1 MTELKVFNSYSR
13 SKEIFKPIVPGK
25 IGMYVC
31 GATVY
36 DFIHAGNGRTF
47 VAFDTI
53 NRYLRF
59 AGYDVTFVRNITDI
73 DDKIINRANA
83 NNESFTSLT
92 ERMIKEMYKDLDGL
106 NVLHPDIE
114 PRASQVIP
122 EIIAMCQQLEEKGF
136 AYQNSDGDLLFKV
149 SEFHDYGKLSRQV
162 LDQLQ
167 ASARTEISQNKQSSL
182 DFVLWKQ
189 AKPGEPMWDSPWG
202 KGRPGWHIECSA
214 MNNKYLGSHFDIH
227 GGGNDL
233 MFPHHE
239 NEIAQSCCAT
249 GDKFANYWLH
259 SGMVM
264 IDKEKMSK
272 SLNNFFTVR
281 TLLEAYEPEAVRF
294 FLAGAHY
301 RSDLNYTVENLE
313 IATKS
318 LERLYTALQGNNDQL
333 LDKAYTAQEVKALF
347 KTDYFVDKF
356 VNAMNDDFNAPEAI
370 AVLFELV
377 TAINTEKD
385 HQVQSNLAKTL
396 RALGNVFGIF
406 YKTTDQFFKDT
417 GNLDVD
423 PVYIEELIQKRA
435 EARAAKD
442 WATADAVRDELNRLN
457 VVVEDGVNGYTWKVK
472 K

>member
-1 MTELKVFNSYSR
+1 MSELKVFNSFSR
-13 SKEIFKPIVPGK
+13 SKEVFKPIIPGK

-36 DFIHAGNGRTF
+36 DLIHTGNARTF
-47 VAFDTI
+47 VSFDVI

-73 DDKIINRANA
+73 DDKIIKRANE
-83 NNESFTSLT
+83 NKETFENLT
-92 ERMIKEMYKDLDGL
+92 ERMIAEMHKDLDTL
-106 NVLHPDIE
+106 NVLRPDVE

-122 EIIAMCQQLEEKGF
+122 EIINICLELQDKGYT
-136 AYQNSDGDLLFKV
+136 YQNSDGDLLFRVDKYA
-149 SEFHDYGKLSRQV
+149 DYGQLSRQV
-162 LDQLQ
+162 LEQLQ
-167 ASARTEISQNKQSSL
+167 TGTRTEISQNKLSSL

-214 MNNKYLGSHFDIH
+214 MNNKFLGSNFDIH

-239 NEIAQSCCAT
+239 NERAQSCCAT
-249 GDKFANYWLH
+249 EDKFANYWLH

-272 SLNNFFTVR
+272 SLNNFFTAR
-281 TLLEAYEPEAVRF
+281 TLLEKYDTEAVRF
-294 FLAGAHY
+294 FLASAQY
-301 RSDLNYTVENLE
+301 RSDLNYTTENIE

-318 LERLYTALQGNNDQL
+318 LERLYTALKNNS
-333 LDKAYTAQEVKALF
+333 DKVLEKSYTAKTLKEEF
-347 KTDYFVDKF
+347 KCDLYVDKF
-356 VNAMNDDFNAPEAI
+356 VEAMNDDFNAPEAI

-377 TAINTEKD
+377 TAINIEKD
-385 HQVQSNLAKTL
+385 QSKQINLANTL

-406 YKTTDQFFKDT
+406 YKTTEQFFKNTDD
-417 GNLDVD
+417 LEVD
-423 PVYIEELIQKRA
+423 PSYIEELIAKRA
-435 EARAAKD
+435 KAREEKD
-442 WATADAVRDELNRLN
+442 WSTADAVRDELNRLN
-457 VVVEDGVNGYTWKVK
+457 VVVEDGLNGYTWKVK

>member
-1 MTELKVFNSYSR
+1 MSELKLYNSYSR
-13 SKEIFKPIVPGK
+13 SKETFKPIEAGQIK
-25 IGMYVC
+25 MYVC

-36 DFIHAGNGRTF
+36 DYIHAGNGRTF

-59 AGYDVTFVRNITDI
+59 AGYKVTFVRNITDI

-83 NNESFTSLT
+83 NNETFNSLT
-92 ERMIKEMYKDLDGL
+92 ERMITEMYKDLDGL
-106 NVLHPDIE
+106 NVLHPDVE

-122 EIIAMCQQLEEKGF
+122 EIIKMCMELQAKGY

-149 SEFHDYGKLSRQV
+149 DEFKDYGKLSRQV

-167 ASARTEISQNKQSSL
+167 TGTRTEISQNKHSSL

-202 KGRPGWHIECSA
+202 QGRPGWHIECSA
-214 MNNKYLGSHFDIH
+214 MSNKYLGSHFDIH
-227 GGGNDL
+227 AGGNDL

-264 IDKEKMSK
+264 VDKEKMSK

-281 TLLEAYEPEAVRF
+281 TLLENYEPEAVRF

-301 RSDLNYTVENLE
+301 RSDLNYTTENLE

-318 LERLYTALQGNNDQL
+318 LERIYTALKGNSDVPF
-333 LDKAYTAQEVKALF
+333 DKVYTASEIKAEF
-347 KTDYFVDKF
+347 GAQVYVDKF
-356 VNAMNDDFNAPEAI
+356 TTSMNDDFNAPEAI

-377 TAINTEKD
+377 TAINTAQD
-385 HQVQSNLAKTL
+385 RQLQVSLAQAL
-396 RALGNVFGIF
+396 RALGNVFGILF
-406 YKTTDQFFKDT
+406 KSTDDFFQNT
-417 GNLDVD
+417 ANLEVD
-423 PVYIEELIQKRA
+423 SAYIEELIAKRA
-435 EARAAKD
+435 QARASKD

-457 VVVEDGVNGYTWKVK
+457 IVVEDGVNGYTWKVK